1 MQCLCVTKEKRR
13 EKLCRKC
20 EMHHWWPWN
29 CAHFRFYFVCV
40 SLQWQFRIRLTY
52 LKCFTIL
59 RQDRLI
65 FFFMRASF
73 HFQIGSIV
81 HFLIFLSTEAYLFL
95 AGLESAHHLNVCLWC
110 ILAFY
115 HLRFGGSECKWFT
128 QASKI
133 TPNCRDVKYAFRSH
147 IFLLH
152 SNLIILLLFQA
163 VRQWKRVTHKFEKKV
178 CLGRSK

>member
-1 MQCLCVTKEKRR
+1 MQKVWDAPLVALELSSLPLLFCVCITSMTVPNKADISKV
-13 EKLCRKC
+13 
-20 EMHHWWPWN
+20 
-29 CAHFRFYFVCV
+29 FYYPK
-40 SLQWQFRIRLTY
+40 TGPPY
-52 LKCFTIL
+52 
-59 RQDRLI
+59 
-65 FFFMRASF
+65 FFFSWEP
-73 HFQIGSIV
+73 HFIFKLAATV

-115 HLRFGGSECKWFT
+115 HLRFGGSERKWFT